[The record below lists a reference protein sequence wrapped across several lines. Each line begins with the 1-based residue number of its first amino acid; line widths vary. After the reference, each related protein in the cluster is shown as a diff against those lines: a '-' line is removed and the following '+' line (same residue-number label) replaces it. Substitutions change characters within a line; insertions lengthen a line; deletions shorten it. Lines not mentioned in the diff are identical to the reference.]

1 MIKRTFFEWIAQ
13 SRRNFPVLELLQEYE
28 RHFIILSV
36 SKKMTLIL
44 KKTKLF
50 VQAADLWL

>member
-1 MIKRTFFEWIAQ
+1 MIKRTFFEWVAQ